1 MFSEIRFRINGKGEK
16 AVVLQVPFH
25 KGGDSIIGHV
35 SVVVHVVDA
44 TGDDMRKALTQSP
57 LPQNLPN

>member
-1 MFSEIRFRINGKGEK
+1 MFSEIRCRINGKGEK

-35 SVVVHVVDA
+35 FVVHVVDA
-44 TGDDMRKALTQSP
+44 TGGDMRKALTQSP
-57 LPQNLPN
+57 LSQNLPS